1 MIILF
6 VLISIQAYATLT
18 FQIAKNVQVL
28 LIVIDAKLI
37 SQQLKMIIRD
47 AKIYQQKNIIK
58 MKQLENIVY
67 VLKIL
72 KSAKNVL

>member
-6 VLISIQAYATLT
+6 VLISIQVYATLT

-37 SQQLKMIIRD
+37 SQQLKMIIHD